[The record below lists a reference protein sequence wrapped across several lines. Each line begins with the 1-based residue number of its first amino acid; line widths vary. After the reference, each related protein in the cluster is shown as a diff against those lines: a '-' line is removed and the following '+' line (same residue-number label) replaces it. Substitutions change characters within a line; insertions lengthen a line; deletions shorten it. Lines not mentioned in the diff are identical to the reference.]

1 MKKLAE
7 FLYDI
12 TFSNNQLCESKG
24 YLVRFLDLPEKLD
37 RSLLINLDRNVS
49 RGICKLY
56 NNLSKTDNIQEL
68 LTHLFYYLIKEHDGI
83 FQSADESVL
92 CGCVEESDFG
102 LLSFCEYSSDIWIR
116 AHPEYFDSSPYL
128 YDSNEFPPLG
138 GTVIG
143 FDSNCNSYPIMS
155 GELWYLLSNTYGSK
169 DSVIKP
175 DLIAPISI
183 LKNISFHSSWK
194 VNHEMSIH
202 CTAASH
208 RDSEVLLDFESCI
221 KKNTPFNYNLLS
233 RNDVSVVGRF
243 DYSNWIMLSPNNAV
257 ASWDVLGSRCLMS
270 IDQDS
275 AFKIYQAKKRIM
287 WLCTMLLFS

>member
-7 FLYDI
+7 FLYNI
-12 TFSNNQLCESKG
+12 TFTNNQLCESKG
-24 YLVRFLDLPEKLD
+24 YLVRFLDISEKFD
-37 RSLLINLDRNVS
+37 KSLLKNLNCNIS
-49 RGICKLY
+49 RGMCKLY

-68 LTHLFYYLIKEHDGI
+68 LTHLFYYLIKEYDCT
-83 FQSADESVL
+83 FQSADETIL
-92 CGCVEESDFG
+92 HKGVEESDFG
-102 LLSFCEYSSDIWIR
+102 LLTFCEYSDDIWIR
-116 AHPEYFDSSPYL
+116 VHPEYFDSAPYL
-128 YDSNEFPPLG
+128 YNSDEFPPVG

-143 FDSNCNSYPIMS
+143 FDSNCNSYPVMS

-169 DSVIKP
+169 DSAIKP
-175 DLIAPISI
+175 DLIIPISI

-208 RDSEVLLDFESCI
+208 RDSGVLLDFESCI
-221 KKNTPFNYNLLS
+221 QKNTPFNYNLLS
-233 RNDVSVVGRF
+233 RNDVSAVGSYY
-243 DYSNWIMLSPNNAV
+243 YSNWIMLIPNSTV
-257 ASWDVLGSRCLMS
+257 VSWDSLGSRCLMS

-287 WLCTMLLFS
+287 WLCTMLLFD